1 MDTVKAAVRNEGEKY
16 FMEIV
21 FLDEVV
27 QFPISD
33 DNPNKVKIAF
43 NRIIE
48 RIRVSEFEIVLDGVQ
63 DDLFSQVA
71 DEYIAQLNREVTEIR
86 AEMKQLNLLVDAADK
101 PN

>member
-1 MDTVKAAVRNEGEKY
+1 MRDEGEKY

-48 RIRVSEFEIVLDGVQ
+48 RIRVSESRDRLGRVQ